1 MSSHRPAV
9 ICATDF
15 SEVASL
21 ATTAAAKIAVGW
33 AEPLRVVHVTQV
45 QNAAAQAG
53 LQRRLEL
60 EAQRLV
66 PGGATCEVALL
77 VGPRPADTF
86 LDYVRAERPSLV
98 VVGAATKGPV
108 DRWALGSFSE
118 QVAESS
124 PVPTLVLRN
133 PAAFAEWGW
142 NGRSL
147 RILAAVDL
155 RAGSES
161 VLRWVKE
168 LGRGGPFV
176 VTPCHV
182 RWQTDRDTPDLQPQL
197 QRELKKLGRDQ
208 LATELPDALVVQTTG
223 EIGAAIIE
231 SAWRVNADLIV
242 VGTHQRHGLSRL
254 FSGSVSRRL
263 LHETGLNIACV
274 PTSAVFDARHAH
286 IPEYRRVLVATDFS
300 PLGDAAI
307 PFACGACSIGGLVRF
322 VHVQAPSRDAA
333 DATEEAGSR
342 LRALVP
348 AETGARC
355 QPPEVVVLQDRS
367 PARAICAEA
376 ERFGADLVCMSS
388 HGLGASRAG
397 YGSVARAV
405 LKTLRRPVLI
415 IRRPED

>member
-1 MSSHRPAV
+1 MSSHRPTV
-9 ICATDF
+9 VCATDF
-15 SEVASL
+15 SDVASL
-21 ATTAAAKIAVGW
+21 AAVVAAKIAAGW

-45 QNAAAQAG
+45 LDAAERVG

-60 EAQRLV
+60 EAQRLA
-66 PGGATCEVALL
+66 PGGAPCEVTLL
-77 VGPRPADTF
+77 AGPRPADTF
-86 LDYVRAERPSLV
+86 LEYVRAERPSLV
-98 VVGAATKGPV
+98 VVGSETKGPL

-118 QVAESS
+118 QVAEAS

-133 PAAFAEWGW
+133 PGAFAEWGW
-142 NGRSL
+142 SGRSV

-155 RAGSES
+155 RAGTES
-161 VLRWVKE
+161 VLRWIKE
-168 LGRGGPFV
+168 LGRAGPYV

-208 LATELPDALVVQTTG
+208 LAADLPDALVVQTTG
-223 EIGAAIIE
+223 EIGLSIIE

-242 VGTHQRHGLSRL
+242 VGTHQRHGLSQL
-254 FSGSVSRRL
+254 FHGSVSRRL
-263 LHETGLNIACV
+263 LHEAGLNVACV
-274 PTSAVFDARHAH
+274 PVSAEFDPRHAH

-322 VHVQAPSRDAA
+322 VHVQEPSAA
-333 DATEEAGSR
+333 SPASSEAACSR
-342 LRALVP
+342 LRALIP

-376 ERFGADLVCMSS
+376 ERFGADLVCLSS
-388 HGLGASRAG
+388 HGLGVSRAG
-397 YGSVARAV
+397 HGSVARAV
-405 LKTLRRPVLI
+405 LEKLRRPVLI